1 VVQPGQNGF
10 LANTSEEWQLALR
23 QLIDRPDLRRRMGDK
38 GRALVRRSY
47 SVRVGWSS
55 YVGILTAALRENPV
69 LRNLILIFLS
79 LGMTCQL
86 QAEPHH
92 MRLGVDADNWSGQIQ
107 NASFEASLRRLELDF
122 ISWHLQPE
130 EESSPQR
137 INQIVKFC
145 RKNHWAYLFNNEVA
159 NYRREDAQF
168 RHQDAAF
175 RYDIAEQTL
184 QQLKDDPLFL
194 GVVYDEADLMQTMN
208 GVVFGK
214 GGPIEPY
221 FVDTRQMTASQ
232 AFLAVSEKVA
242 EITRRYQSYGK
253 RLIFE
258 MVFPDNPF
266 PYARAGALLAPKLM
280 KENFNDLMYAV
291 YRGAALEYHSKELW
305 ACVDLWFLDKF
316 PFSGKLQPGGHTPEQ
331 LLETLKYAASSG
343 FDYAYIEQYKGL
355 LDDAFALTAFGEKV
369 IEFNRWHESHRDG
382 NWRTA
387 PIDVYVKRFPDGY
400 WGQKYSPFVPD
411 HPYGSWLP
419 NPYRTRDH
427 AWLKKLNELSHG
439 NIPADADNW
448 NASKSPEFS
457 NRPYQTMAGLPAMVV
472 FDQFG
477 VIPAETKATVLDFT
491 STIH

>member
-1 VVQPGQNGF
+1 MYIQ
-10 LANTSEEWQLALR
+10 
-23 QLIDRPDLRRRMGDK
+23 
-38 GRALVRRSY
+38 
-47 SVRVGWSS
+47 
-55 YVGILTAALRENPV
+55 ILTAALRENTL
-69 LRNLILIFLS
+69 LRSLILIFLS
-79 LGMTCQL
+79 VGMTCRM
-86 QAEPHH
+86 QAKSSH

-107 NASFEASLRRLELDF
+107 NASFEASLRRLKLDF

-130 EESSPQR
+130 EESSPRR
-137 INQIVKFC
+137 INQIVQFC
-145 RKNHWAYLFNNEVA
+145 RKNHWAYLFNNEVV

-168 RHQDAAF
+168 RHQGSSF

-194 GVVYDEADLMQTMN
+194 GVVYDEADLMQVLN
-208 GVVFGK
+208 GVVYGK
-214 GGPIEPY
+214 GDAIEPY
-221 FVDTRQMTASQ
+221 FVDTRQMTAGQ
-232 AFLAVSEKVA
+232 AFLAVSKKVA
-242 EITRRYQSYGK
+242 ELTRRYQSYGK

-266 PYARAGALLAPKLM
+266 PYARAGALLAPKLL

-291 YRGAALEYHSKELW
+291 YRGAALEYHSRELW

-331 LLETLKYAASSG
+331 LLDTLKYAALSG

-355 LDDAFALTAFGEKV
+355 LDDTFALTAYGEKV
-369 IEFNRWHESHRDG
+369 IEFNRWHENHQDG
-382 NWRTA
+382 NWRSA
-387 PIDVYVKRFPDGY
+387 VIDIYVKRFPDGY
-400 WGQKYSPFVPD
+400 WGQQYSPFVPD

-419 NPYRTRDH
+419 NPYRTQDD

-439 NIPADADNW
+439 IIPSDANNW
-448 NASKSPEFS
+448 NASKSPDFA
-457 NRPYQTMAGLPAMVV
+457 NRPYRTIATLPAMVV

-491 STIH
+491 SIPQ